1 MLQNETSVEFS
12 RKFSC
17 EQVWEPTNAR
27 PRTPPLVLEEARE
40 SPSQACGDRR
50 ESISCKPDSLS
61 GQQFAD
67 QTANRSWSENKENFS
82 KHYPPGR
89 SKRGLKSGRPDRNSV
104 WRSKNSRSVRAAAS
118 SLRSVVPASDYR
130 LCRLRSV
137 LGASAS
143 LFYSQPSRNS
153 VSATQAQEIVSAQ
166 APSDTPGGGRIADEK
181 LQKVGELS

>member
-1 MLQNETSVEFS
+1 MSS
-12 RKFSC
+12 RRR
-17 EQVWEPTNAR
+17 AR
-27 PRTPPLVLEEARE
+27 AARRLAGTAERALVANQIRCLVSNSLTRQRIARG
-40 SPSQACGDRR
+40 AKTRKLFRCIIR
-50 ESISCKPDSLS
+50 
-61 GQQFAD
+61 
-67 QTANRSWSENKENFS
+67 
-82 KHYPPGR
+82 PGR
-89 SKRGLKSGRPDRNSV
+89 SKRGLKSGRPDRISV

-118 SLRSVVPASDYR
+118 SLRSVVPASDGR

-153 VSATQAQEIVSAQ
+153 GSATQAQEIVSAQ